1 MDNVALDDEV
11 DDGDD
16 IASSDEVVWYCQ
28 YFPIKGAAWDERYQ
42 KALQIC
48 SRKLLLEEEVQVR
61 VTPEPENISNKNA
74 LRVLWPSQNPKAI
87 EGNKPKTNSKCFDH
101 KLEKILGTRH

>member
-28 YFPIKGAAWDERYQ
+28 YFR
-42 KALQIC
+42 
-48 SRKLLLEEEVQVR
+48 
-61 VTPEPENISNKNA
+61 
-74 LRVLWPSQNPKAI
+74 
-87 EGNKPKTNSKCFDH
+87 
-101 KLEKILGTRH
+101 